1 MKNILAENML
11 RFGVKNLSESDI
23 TKIEETLSEAP
34 NAGFQPYAD
43 VNPNSW
49 KWKDQAS
56 FENLSITSYPVT
68 LPDAKKAA
76 ADVYGTWCTER
87 RSTSIGAANIALR
100 GDVKERTQE
109 LAWCL
114 SEIMHAQGQYDAT
127 LPMYK
132 NFKNVLNASMTVS
145 QRLKRIKGGDAA
157 VPLMMI
163 GNPTYDITS
172 DRMTQ
177 QQWEATLGL
186 IAPAINAVI
195 AKYII
200 KPVAATP
207 TTPKPATPGMQPGT
221 AKAPGK
227 P

>member
-23 TKIEETLSEAP
+23 TKIVETLSEAP
-34 NAGFQPYAD
+34 NTGYQPYAD
-43 VNPNSW
+43 VNPNAW

-56 FENLSITSYPVT
+56 FENNGPTTYPVT

-87 RSTSIGAANIALR
+87 RTGSAAGYIVLR
-100 GDVKERTQE
+100 EDIKIRTQE
-109 LAWCL
+109 LAWAL
-114 SEIMHAQGQYDAT
+114 SEIMQAQGQYDAT

-145 QRLKRIKGGDAA
+145 QRLKRIKGGDTA
-157 VPLMMI
+157 VPLSMI
-163 GNPTYDITS
+163 GNPDTKITS
-172 DRMTQ
+172 DHMTQ

-200 KPVAATP
+200 KPVA
-207 TTPKPATPGMQPGT
+207 TTPKPGAPGTQPTT
-221 AKAPGK
+221 AKAPVK
-227 P
+227 Q